1 MELLMGSE
9 PSKWIHVRNENQQSF
24 LYHSLPCRLN
34 AHQAVLELQQSF
46 LCYPDAKIPVF
57 RGWEWIPVCPH
68 SSRAE
73 LKGPAGIPCGAGGW
87 EGQDHCPLTCRDSS
101 CSSCHTPGTGGR
113 RSLAQKQLGCS
124 KESSTG
130 QSQGSPPLPWR
141 LIRSAQNSQ
150 KTERGGSSEAKDQ
163 IPSRSQL
170 LPPPEP
176 SGMDTGLRH
185 WSKTG
190 VTFQRSKL
198 LQGSTASRN
207 IEYKQTLYLCKYF
220 CKRLELGDTSWRSGA
235 ALHKLRN
242 IFWTKMVNLTESMTQ
257 RT

>member
-1 MELLMGSE
+1 M
-9 PSKWIHVRNENQQSF
+9 
-24 LYHSLPCRLN
+24 
-34 AHQAVLELQQSF
+34 ELQQSF

-141 LIRSAQNSQ
+141 SNRSVQNSH
-150 KTERGGSSEAKDQ
+150 KTERRGKLRGKRSNPQQ
-163 IPSRSQL
+163 IPA
-170 LPPPEP
+170 PPSPRALRD
-176 SGMDTGLRH
+176 GHRGLRH

>member
-1 MELLMGSE
+1 MVQEGGKGRITV
-9 PSKWIHVRNENQQSF
+9 PSPAGTAAAPPATHQGQGGGEAWHRNSWDAPRKVPLGRAREA
-24 LYHSLPCRLN
+24 LPCHGDRIEVSRT
-34 AHQAVLELQQSF
+34 AT
-46 LCYPDAKIPVF
+46 KR
-57 RGWEWIPVCPH
+57 RG
-68 SSRAE
+68 
-73 LKGPAGIPCGAGGW
+73 
-87 EGQDHCPLTCRDSS
+87 
-101 CSSCHTPGTGGR
+101 
-113 RSLAQKQLGCS
+113 
-124 KESSTG
+124 
-130 QSQGSPPLPWR
+130 
-141 LIRSAQNSQ
+141 
-150 KTERGGSSEAKDQ
+150 GGSSEAKDQ
-163 IPSRSQL
+163 IPGRSQL

>member
-1 MELLMGSE
+1 M
-9 PSKWIHVRNENQQSF
+9 
-24 LYHSLPCRLN
+24 
-34 AHQAVLELQQSF
+34 ELQQSF

-57 RGWEWIPVCPH
+57 RSWEWIPVCPH

-141 LIRSAQNSQ
+141 LNRSAQNSH

-163 IPSRSQL
+163 IPGRSQL

-176 SGMDTGLRH
+176 SGMDTEDSG
-185 WSKTG
+185 TG
-190 VTFQRSKL
+190 VKRVSHFRGQNHCKVQL
-198 LQGSTASRN
+198 LPEILN
-207 IEYKQTLYLCKYF
+207 INKHFICVN
-220 CKRLELGDTSWRSGA
+220 TSAKGWS
-235 ALHKLRN
+235 
-242 IFWTKMVNLTESMTQ
+242 
-257 RT
+257 